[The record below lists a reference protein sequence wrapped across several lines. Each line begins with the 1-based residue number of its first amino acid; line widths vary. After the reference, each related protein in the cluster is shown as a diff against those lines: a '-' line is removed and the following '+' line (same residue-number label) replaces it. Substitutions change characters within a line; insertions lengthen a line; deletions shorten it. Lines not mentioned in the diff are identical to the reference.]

1 VRRNP
6 MKDDIKHMHWVFDHN
21 DDDVRGWP
29 VHDHNDVLLGTVS
42 ELLVDPET
50 SYVTEIQLS
59 DGRRITAERVQRGD
73 RVLFVTAPS
82 TTTRRAAP
90 AAAIEKPK
98 PAAAALAPDDVLV
111 ELVVEDLEVGK
122 RRYDAGGVH
131 VETHIVSE
139 PIVQDIHLKEEHVS
153 VERTKVDR
161 VMSAAEAD
169 RLFRDAGFEM
179 SAKAEVPVVKKQA
192 HVVEELVI
200 KKAELSRDEI
210 VRGTVRHMETA
221 VTELRTDAK
230 GGVR

>member
-1 VRRNP
+1 

-42 ELLVDPET
+42 EVLVDPQT
-50 SYVTEIQLS
+50 SYVTEIRLS
-59 DGRRITAERVQRGD
+59 DGQRVAAERVQRGE
-73 RVLFVTAPS
+73 RVLFVLAPS
-82 TTTRRAAP
+82 TMARRAP
-90 AAAIEKPK
+90 AVDKPK
-98 PAAAALAPDDVLV
+98 PTGDALASDDLLV
-111 ELVVEDLEVGK
+111 ELVMEELDIGK

-139 PIVQDIHLKEEHVS
+139 PIVQDVRLKDEHVS

-161 VMSAAEAD
+161 VMSPADAD

-179 SAKAEVPVVKKQA
+179 LATSEVPVVKKQA

-200 KKAELSRDEI
+200 KKAEVSRNE
-210 VRGTVRHMETA
+210 TVRDTVRRMDAA
-221 VTELRTDAK
+221 VTELRADAK